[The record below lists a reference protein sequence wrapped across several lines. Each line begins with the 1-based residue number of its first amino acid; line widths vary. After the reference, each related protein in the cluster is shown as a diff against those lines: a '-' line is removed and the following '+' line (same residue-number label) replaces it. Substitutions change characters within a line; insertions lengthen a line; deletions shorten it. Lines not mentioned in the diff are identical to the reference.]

1 MALHTIALCA
11 GVGMLDEG
19 LRAGCEFLGIDSKTV
34 CYVEREA
41 FAAATLVKHME
52 AGAVDAA
59 PIWSDLVTFDGAAWR
74 GRVDCIT
81 AGFPCQPHS
90 VAGKRKGT
98 DDERWLWQEIARI
111 IRDVSPRFVFLEN
124 VRGLLSS
131 GGFTPV
137 ITALVTL
144 GFDVEWG
151 VLAASKVGASH
162 QRERIF
168 ILAYRDRLR
177 QQQPHRTN
185 SKIQRRAINS
195 SQGMGDTHGDGL
207 QAWGQSSRSPAQHA
221 LHRSSGGSL
230 ADTGCVQPAKGYDQD
245 QSAASAQCSHK
256 SNDRSANSSN
266 QLAHTIDIRL
276 RSGRST
282 DSEHVRPIIDTD
294 RQQLFAPS
302 PRSDDWSGIIANQ
315 PHLAPATEPDV
326 CLLADGLAYMV
337 DASRADQIRACGNG
351 VVPLQA
357 AAAFVALVQRA
368 GI

>member
-19 LRAGCEFLGIDSKTV
+19 VRAGCEFLGIEQRTV

-52 AGAVDAA
+52 AGVLDAA
-59 PIWSDLVTFDGAAWR
+59 PIWSDLITFDGAAWR
-74 GRVDCIT
+74 GKVDCIT

-98 DDERWLWQEIARI
+98 DDERWLWQDIARI

-151 VLAASKVGASH
+151 VLAASQVGATH
-162 QRERIF
+162 QRERVF

-177 QQQPHRTN
+177 QQQPHRAN
-185 SKIQRRAINS
+185 SKIQRRAIDS
-195 SQGMGDTHGDGL
+195 SKGMGDANSDGL
-207 QAWGQSSRSPAQHA
+207 QTRGQSSGSQAQHA
-221 LHRSSGGSL
+221 LHRSSGSTVAYAGRM
-230 ADTGCVQPAKGYDQD
+230 QPSQGYGQD
-245 QSAASAQCSHK
+245 QPRSSTQCQDK
-256 SNDRSANSSN
+256 SNDRSANSSD
-266 QLAHTIDIRL
+266 QLANALGFGL
-276 RSGRST
+276 RQGRHA
-282 DSEHVRPIIDTD
+282 DSEHVRPVINSDS
-294 RQQLFAPS
+294 QQLFAPG
-302 PRSDDWSGIIANQ
+302 PESDRWGGIVANHA
-315 PHLAPATEPDV
+315 HLAPATEPDV
-326 CLLADGLAYMV
+326 CLLADGMAYMV
-337 DASRADQIRACGNG
+337 DASRSDQIRACGNG

-357 AAAFVALVQRA
+357 AGAFVALVQRA

>member
-1 MALHTIALCA
+1 
-11 GVGMLDEG
+11 MLDEG
-19 LRAGCEFLGIDSKTV
+19 VRAGCEFFGIEQRTV

-52 AGAVDAA
+52 AGVLDAA

-74 GRVDCIT
+74 GKVDLIT

-98 DDERWLWQEIARI
+98 DDERWLWQDIARI

-151 VLAASKVGASH
+151 VLAASQVGATH
-162 QRERIF
+162 RRERVF
-168 ILAYRDRLR
+168 MLAYRDRLR
-177 QQQPHRTN
+177 QQQPHRAN

-195 SQGMGDTHGDGL
+195 SQGMGDANSDGL
-207 QAWGQSSRSPAQHA
+207 QARGQSIGSSSQHA
-221 LHRSSGGSL
+221 LHRSSGSTVAYAGRM
-230 ADTGCVQPAKGYDQD
+230 QPSQGYGQD
-245 QSAASAQCSHK
+245 K
-256 SNDRSANSSN
+256 SNDRSTSISS
-266 QLAHTIDIRL
+266 QLANALGFGL
-276 RSGRST
+276 RSGRSA
-282 DSEHVRPIIDTD
+282 DSEHVRPVINSDS
-294 RQQLFAPS
+294 QQLFAPG
-302 PRSDDWSGIIANQ
+302 PESDRWGGIVANHA
-315 PHLAPATEPDV
+315 HLAPATEPDV
-326 CLLADGLAYMV
+326 CLLADGVAYMV
-337 DASRADQIRACGNG
+337 DASRSDQVRACGNG

-357 AAAFVALVQRA
+357 AGAFVALVQRA

>member
-19 LRAGCEFLGIDSKTV
+19 LRAGCEFFGIEQRTV

-52 AGAVDAA
+52 AGVLDAA
-59 PIWSDLVTFDGAAWR
+59 PIWSDLITFDGAAWR

-98 DDERWLWQEIARI
+98 DDERWLWQDIARI

-144 GFDVEWG
+144 GFDIEWG
-151 VLAASKVGASH
+151 VLAASQVGATH
-162 QRERIF
+162 QRERVF

-177 QQQPHRTN
+177 QQQPHRAN
-185 SKIQRRAINS
+185 SKVQRRAIDS
-195 SQGMGDTHGDGL
+195 SKGMGDANSDGL
-207 QAWGQSSRSPAQHA
+207 QARGQSIGSSSQHA
-221 LHRSSGGSL
+221 LHRSSGSQL
-230 ADTGCVQPAKGYDQD
+230 ADPERIG
-245 QSAASAQCSHK
+245 
-256 SNDRSANSSN
+256 
-266 QLAHTIDIRL
+266 L
-276 RSGRST
+276 RSGRHTDGQHVGPIT
-282 DSEHVRPIIDTD
+282 DSDS
-294 RQQLFAPS
+294 QQLFAPS
-302 PRSDDWSGIIANQ
+302 PESDRWGGIVANA

-326 CLLADGLAYMV
+326 CLLADGMAYMV
-337 DASRADQIRACGNG
+337 DASRSDQIRACGNG

-357 AAAFVALVQRA
+357 AGAFVALVQRA

>member
-52 AGAVDAA
+52 AGSVDAA
-59 PIWSDLVTFDGAAWR
+59 PIWSDLITFDGAAWR

-98 DDERWLWQEIARI
+98 DDERWLWQDIARI

-144 GFDVEWG
+144 GFSVEWG
-151 VLAASKVGASH
+151 VLAASQVGASH

-177 QQQPHRTN
+177 QQQPHRTIG
-185 SKIQRRAINS
+185 KIQRRAIHS
-195 SQGMGDTHGDGL
+195 SEGL
-207 QAWGQSSRSPAQHA
+207 ANAR
-221 LHRSSGGSL
+221 
-230 ADTGCVQPAKGYDQD
+230 CVQPSQRYDQD
-245 QSAASAQCSHK
+245 QPRSSAQCSHK
-256 SNDRSANSSN
+256 SNDRSTNSGN
-266 QLAHTIDIRL
+266 QLADTLGIRL
-276 RSGRST
+276 RSGRSA
-282 DSEHVRPIIDTD
+282 DGQHVWPIVDTD

-302 PRSDDWSGIIANQ
+302 PRSDDWGAIITSK
-315 PHLAPATEPDV
+315 PHLAPTTEPDV

-357 AAAFVALVQRA
+357 AAAFIALVQRA